1 MKNVLGKL
9 LVMATVSVMTLGVS
23 LEPEYTPDQSYEIS
37 IDNLS
42 ESESYEVN
50 IVVDGDSIDVRDE

>member
-23 LEPEYTPDQSYEIS
+23 LEPEYTPNQSYEIS

-42 ESESYEVN
+42 ESESYGVN

>member
-42 ESESYEVN
+42 ESESYGVN
-50 IVVDGDSIDVRDE
+50 IVVDGDSIDVLDE

>member
-23 LEPEYTPDQSYEIS
+23 LEPEYTPDQSYELS

>member
-42 ESESYEVN
+42 ESESYGVN

>member
-23 LEPEYTPDQSYEIS
+23 FEPEYTPNQSSEIS

>member
-42 ESESYEVN
+42 ENESYVVN
-50 IVVDGDSIDVRDE
+50 IVIDDADEYRDE

>member
-37 IDNLS
+37 IENLS
-42 ESESYEVN
+42 ENGSYEIN
-50 IVVDGDSIDVRDE
+50 IVIDGGSDEYRDE